1 MMEKIDELEQIPLHF
16 VSENHEK
23 SFQNVRRR
31 SGSAIKG
38 LLHVLCSSPLLVLL
52 FCQLLVQPSGNVR
65 ENLLLVGL

>member
-31 SGSAIKG
+31 SGSSIKMLILG
-38 LLHVLCSSPLLVLL
+38 
-52 FCQLLVQPSGNVR
+52 
-65 ENLLLVGL
+65 